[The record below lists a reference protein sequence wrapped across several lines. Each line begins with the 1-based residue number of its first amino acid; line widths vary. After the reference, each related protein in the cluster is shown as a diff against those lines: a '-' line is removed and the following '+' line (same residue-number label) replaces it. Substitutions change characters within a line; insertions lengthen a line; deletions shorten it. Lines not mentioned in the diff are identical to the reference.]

1 MTYLILAIVV
11 FLAPSIITVTL
22 KGFGIYLGFIPTAIL
37 FGVAFWGAKQ
47 FYNIFALEQA
57 TKKNLAGYRRSQPD
71 PNQLCFE
78 HNGGYYPY
86 LDFLFSQ
93 TINRLKI
100 SKNRLDNEIRISLDL
115 KNNDPLI
122 EVEYYAAIIATV
134 LKENKK
140 NSYESAR
147 IAAKWVVENKTE
159 LDGIRDPYAIQ
170 DILLKQ
176 DFLK

>member
-11 FLAPSIITVTL
+11 FSAPSIITVTL

-37 FGVAFWGAKQ
+37 FGVAFWAAKQ

-57 TKKNLAGYRRSQPD
+57 TKKNLAGHRLSQPD

-93 TINRLKI
+93 TINRFKI

-115 KNNDPLI
+115 KSSDPLI
-122 EVEYYAAIIATV
+122 EVEFYAAIIAYV
-134 LKENKK
+134 LKESKK
-140 NSYESAR
+140 SSFEHAR
-147 IAAKWVVENKTE
+147 MAAKWVVNNKSE
-159 LDGIRDPYAIQ
+159 LDGISNPYTVCEKLIE
-170 DILLKQ
+170 Q